1 MTSDGTSVAE
11 ADLEARGF
19 IFFFRP
25 LPVALL
31 LVLATGLLFLP
42 SAYSEL
48 AHLDWSILGLSFSEI
63 KFKQVGVKQRFP
75 IFFCSRTPKE
85 KNITPVPPSKHQ

>member
-1 MTSDGTSVAE
+1 MAE

-75 IFFCSRTPKE
+75 IIYCSRTPKE
-85 KNITPVPPSKHQ
+85 KKYNSCTP